1 MTKFVTPKG
10 VAVWPHLNK
19 PDTKFNAE
27 GEYTVKLRLPA
38 AEATGL
44 IAQLEKIRDD
54 YKDEAA
60 KQDPKVARYNL
71 APVYD
76 EEVDDQGNLTGNYL
90 FKFKQK
96 AIIKTRKG
104 DTLRMKVA
112 LFDAQRQPTSAQV
125 GGGSIIKIAG
135 VAFGYAMPTT
145 KMVGVSL
152 RPEAVQIIELQQRGG
167 NAAAMF
173 DVEDGYVASGDDGF
187 VEEVAD
193 AGEADF

>member
-19 PDTKFNAE
+19 PDTKFNAD

>member
-27 GEYTVKLRLPA
+27 GEYTVKLRIPA
-38 AEATGL
+38 GEAAGL
-44 IAQLEKIRDD
+44 IETLEKIRDE
-54 YKDEAA
+54 YQATAMKEE
-60 KQDPKVARYNL
+60 PKVKNYSL
-71 APVYD
+71 APVF
-76 EEVDDQGNLTGNYL
+76 EEELDDQGDATGNL
-90 FKFKQK
+90 IFKFKQK

-125 GGGSIIKIAG
+125 GGGSVIKIAG
-135 VAFGYAMPTT
+135 AAIGYAMASSKT
-145 KMVGVSL
+145 VGVSL
-152 RPEAVQIIELQQRGG
+152 RPEAVQIIELMQRGG
-167 NAAAMF
+167 DASALF
-173 DVEDGYVASGDDGF
+173 DVEDGYVAKGDDGF

>member
-1 MTKFVTPKG
+1 M
-10 VAVWPHLNK
+10 
-19 PDTKFNAE
+19 
-27 GEYTVKLRLPA
+27 
-38 AEATGL
+38 
-44 IAQLEKIRDD
+44 
-54 YKDEAA
+54 
-60 KQDPKVARYNL
+60 

>member
-125 GGGSIIKIAG
+125 GGGSIIKVAG